1 MNNILAINNCPAIRP
16 IHTIPLSHEWPNI
29 LVLPNIDFTPVLD
42 PFLTQLDSAWLEV
55 DELFMIYFVTMA
67 HTMIYNGDF
76 GSLSTFLWN
85 RCNLFDTNVHTW
97 RQKWLK
103 MAWMQPNVP
112 FPNISIHIANNQYAR
127 DEVIGNNNTQLGLL
141 SYCPIWAFAV
151 LIPTLMG
158 R

>member
-1 MNNILAINNCPAIRP
+1 MRDPIYSYCPILI
-16 IHTIPLSHEWPNI
+16 
-29 LVLPNIDFTPVLD
+29 FTPVLD

-55 DELFMIYFVTMA
+55 GELFMIDFVTMA
-67 HTMIYNGDF
+67 YTMIYNGDF

-85 RCNLFDTNVHTW
+85 GCDLFDTNVHTW

-103 MAWMQPNVP
+103 VAWMQPNVP

-127 DEVIGNNNTQLGLL
+127 DEVISNNNTQLGLL

-151 LIPTLMG
+151 LIPTLSRIHPGWVRGMSFPSG
-158 R
+158 FSME